1 MTQPSNSRGLIEK
14 LSELKD
20 RRGCKRPD
28 LQPSSVSLRRI
39 GFESN
44 LPSTI
49 PLTSRKRRNITP
61 PPPSFPRPL
70 LRNPLFPDEDDRF
83 KYSRELDY
91 GDALEC
97 AIPRYSKSCVS
108 ADGEDGKFFWDTIR
122 GKWRV
127 RCIVRG
133 YGMDFICSL
142 FIYVSLRVVLLL
154 YRQFMVIVL
163 NW

>member
-1 MTQPSNSRGLIEK
+1 MTQPSTSRGLIEK
-14 LSELKD
+14 LSELED
-20 RRGCKRPD
+20 WRGCKRPD
-28 LQPSSVSLRRI
+28 LQPSSVSLRGI

-49 PLTSRKRRNITP
+49 PLTSRNRRNITP
-61 PPPSFPRPL
+61 PSFRHSL
-70 LRNPLFPDEDDRF
+70 LRNPLFSDEDDRF

-108 ADGEDGKFFWDTIR
+108 ADGEDGKFFWGTIR

-127 RCIVRG
+127 RCVVRG

-142 FIYVSLRVVLLL
+142 FICVWLRVVLLL
-154 YRQFMVIVL
+154 FIDFSWLSY
-163 NW
+163 